1 MKKQTRSIL
10 QELNSLNMNRT
21 QDEMIASSGL
31 NLIESAINL
40 ITKIHSNYNPEEA
53 LDLERRFL
61 NSIRSGDP
69 KKFHRGVKK
78 VNESKKNRN

>member
-10 QELNSLNMNRT
+10 QELNSLNMNRS
-21 QDEMIASSGL
+21 QEDLIASSGL

-40 ITKIHSNYNPEEA
+40 LTKIHTNYNPEEA

-61 NSIRSGDP
+61 NSIRTGDP

-78 VNESKKNRN
+78 VNENKNNNQ

>member
-40 ITKIHSNYNPEEA
+40 ITKIHSNYSPEEA

>member
-10 QELNSLNMNRT
+10 QELNSLNMNRS
-21 QDEMIASSGL
+21 QEDLIASSGL

-40 ITKIHSNYNPEEA
+40 LTKIHSNYSPEEA
-53 LDLERRFL
+53 VDLERRFL

-69 KKFHRGVKK
+69 KKFQRGVKK
-78 VNESKKNRN
+78 VNESKKNT